1 MEAKK
6 RRYLT
11 IIVAA
16 LFLLLLSIAYWIMV
30 PLWCAYRANV
40 EQEIVLKVPQNATTE
55 QVLAMLEPNLKSSFS
70 ENKASC
76 QSQRREMHLM

>member
-16 LFLLLLSIAYWIMV
+16 LFLLLLSIAYWLML

-40 EQEIVLKVPQNATTE
+40 EQEIVLKVPQKE
-55 QVLAMLEPNLKSSFS
+55 SW
-70 ENKASC
+70 
-76 QSQRREMHLM
+76 